1 MSKKTVSRFA
11 AGMLGT
17 ALLCLTAAMPV
28 FADPEESAAE
38 TTTET
43 AAKPDAETTAAA
55 AEETQTAAEV
65 TAAET
70 AAAAAEETTTAEKK
84 LDPNDPLSGIEYEET
99 GDGGIRITKYRWSS
113 AKNIVIPAEIDG
125 KPVTEIGDE
134 CFKYCYGETVSL
146 PDTIRVI
153 GERAFM
159 FCSYVESIEVPK
171 GCVRI
176 GTHAFD
182 SCARLE
188 EVKIP
193 DTVTFIGFS
202 AFEDSPYDEKLSDEF
217 VELGDHILYRYNGE
231 AEEVRI
237 PKGFKYIGEYAFEAK
252 KELKSVQIPASVIE
266 IYDMAF
272 EGCDDLAKIEV
283 DDSIERIA
291 PNAVANTKWQ
301 MNSKE
306 KFIVLGKILL
316 AYQDDEEEV
325 TVPDGIRVISKQAFN
340 FCTNL
345 TTVHLPDSVVRIG
358 EGAFAQCAQLQIAEL
373 GEGLEVIER
382 KAFESDKYLN
392 YVRFGHNLREIGED
406 AFLQCYKLED
416 VYLPDTVEKVHPHA
430 FGYQFGEDSHTFL
443 RTDTALTLYSN
454 TEAVRKYA
462 EEAGIPHE
470 PLPDEENTKPQ
481 PVLTTAPGKT
491 GRFGKPGGKVWIP
504 AAIVGGIL
512 VIGAAAAA
520 ILRGKKEK

>member
-1 MSKKTVSRFA
+1 MSKKNMSRFA
-11 AGMLGT
+11 AGMLGA
-17 ALLCLTAAMPV
+17 ALLCMTAAMPV
-28 FADPEESAAE
+28 FADPEEPAAE
-38 TTTET
+38 
-43 AAKPDAETTAAA
+43 
-55 AEETQTAAEV
+55 

-70 AAAAAEETTTAEKK
+70 AAEASAADPAEETETAAESTAPETEAEAEETTTTEKQ
-84 LDPNDPLSGIEYEET
+84 LDPNDPLSGMEYEET
-99 GDGGIRITKYRWSS
+99 ADGGIRITKYKWSS
-113 AKNIVIPAEIDG
+113 AKNIVIPAEIEG

-153 GERAFM
+153 GERAFQ
-159 FCSYVESIEVPK
+159 FCTYIERIEVPD

-202 AFEDSPYDEKLSDEF
+202 AFEDSPYDEKLTDEF
-217 VELGDHILYRYNGE
+217 VEIGDHILYRYNGD

-237 PKGFKYIGEYAFEAK
+237 PKGFKYIGEYAFEE
-252 KELKSVQIPASVIE
+252 KENLKSVKIPDSVIE

-272 EGCDDLAKIEV
+272 EGCNDLAKIEV
-283 DDSIERIA
+283 DDSIEAIA

-301 MNSKE
+301 MSSKE
-306 KFIVLGKILL
+306 DFIVLGRILL
-316 AYQDDEEEV
+316 TYHGDEEEV

-340 FCTNL
+340 FCTNM

-443 RTDTALTLYSN
+443 RTDTQLTLYSN

-462 EEAGIPHE
+462 EEAGIPHQ
-470 PLPDEENTKPQ
+470 PLPDEENTKPL

-504 AAIVGGIL
+504 AAIVGGVM

-520 ILRGKKEK
+520 FLRGRKEK